1 MREKYFTKENDDNG
15 KKKKIKF
22 KPKSDQNLKKKDS
35 DNKNFQKLEGLKD
48 FDFKKFLKTPTIW
61 IFLIIAVILLANM
74 IASNNFNEV
83 EISYTR
89 FQGLVDDRMVPEGEI
104 EGNRFHGKLA
114 QPQTIMKN
122 GKEYTFKNFIV
133 TVPFFDSDMLKKW
146 DEVGI
151 NYTFKEE
158 EVGLKEI
165 LINILPWIILIGVW
179 IFIMRRMQK
188 SGGGGSNIFSFGKSP
203 AKRFN
208 PESSKITF
216 NDVAGCDEA
225 KTELSEIID
234 FLKSPEKFQKLG
246 GKIPHGAILLGPPGT
261 GKTLLAKAAAGEAE
275 VPFFSMSGADFVE
288 MFVGVGASRV
298 KGLFNE
304 AQKSSPCI
312 IFIDEIDAV
321 GRQRGAGLGGGN
333 DEREQTLNQLLVQM
347 DGFDSDSSVIVIAAT
362 NRPDILD
369 KALLR
374 PGRFDRWIV
383 VDIPDVRGRE
393 QILKIH
399 TKSINVAK
407 NVELKTLAKGTPG
420 LTGADLANIVNEAA
434 LLAARKNRREVLNN
448 DFEEAKDKVMMGAE
462 RRSMIISDTEKEL
475 TAYHET
481 GHALVAIFSP
491 EADPIH
497 KISIVP
503 RGRTLGVT
511 YLLPE
516 VEKHNYTR
524 KYFISQLGVLLG
536 GRSAEE
542 LIFNDVTNGAGSDL
556 ETATKLA
563 RQMVCEW
570 GMSDKLGPLT
580 FGKKDEEIFI
590 GREFGLTV
598 NYSEKTAK
606 LIDDE
611 ITEIVKVAHKNAKDI
626 LSNNIELLHKIAKK
640 LLKQEVLDGK
650 ELMAIIKKAGIDV
663 EKSNN

>member
-1 MREKYFTKENDDNG
+1 MIERDLKKENNNTG
-15 KKKKIKF
+15 KKKKVKF
-22 KPKSDQNLKKKDS
+22 KPKSNQDSGKKDS
-35 DNKNFQKLEGLKD
+35 QKQDSFKD
-48 FDFKKFLKTPTIW
+48 FNFKKFLKTPTIW
-61 IFLIIAVILLANM
+61 IFLIIGVILLANM
-74 IASNNFNEV
+74 IASNHLNEI
-83 EISYTR
+83 EISYTY
-89 FQGLVDDRMVPEGEI
+89 FQDLVNDGIVLKGEI
-104 EGNRFHGKLA
+104 EGNKFHGKLE
-114 QPQTIMKN
+114 QSQTINKN
-122 GKEYTFKNFIV
+122 GKEYTFNNFIV
-133 TVPFFDSDMLKKW
+133 TIPFFDSDMLAKW

-151 NYTFKEE
+151 NYTFKEA
-158 EVGLKEI
+158 EVGMKEL
-165 LINILPWIILIGVW
+165 LINMLPWIILIGVW

-188 SGGGGSNIFSFGKSP
+188 SGGGGANIFSFGKSP

-208 PESSKITF
+208 PDMSKITF

-225 KTELSEIID
+225 KTELSEIIE
-234 FLKSPEKFQKLG
+234 FLKSPGRFQKLG

-261 GKTLLAKAAAGEAE
+261 GKTLLAKAAAGEAK

-298 KGLFNE
+298 KALFSE

-347 DGFDSDSSVIVIAAT
+347 DGFDSDSSVIVLAAT

-374 PGRFDRWIV
+374 PGRFDRQII

-393 QILKIH
+393 EILKIH
-399 TKSINVAK
+399 SKNINISKDV
-407 NVELKTLAKGTPG
+407 NLKILAKGTPG
-420 LTGADLANIVNEAA
+420 LVGADLANLVNEAA
-434 LLAARKNRREVLNN
+434 LLAARENRKQVLNI
-448 DFEEAKDKVMMGAE
+448 DFEEAKDKVMMGTE
-462 RRSMIISDTEKEL
+462 RKSMVISDMEKKL
-475 TAYHET
+475 TAYHEA

-497 KISIVP
+497 KVSIVP
-503 RGRTLGVT
+503 RGRALGVT
-511 YLLPE
+511 HLLPE
-516 VEKHNYTR
+516 IERHNYTK
-524 KYFISQLGVLLG
+524 KYFVSYLEVLLG

-556 ETATKLA
+556 ERATKLA

-590 GREFGLTV
+590 GREFGTTV
-598 NYSEKTAK
+598 NYSGETAK
-606 LIDDE
+606 IIDDE
-611 ITEIVKVAHKNAKDI
+611 ITTLVKLAHRNAKDI
-626 LSNNIELLHKIAKK
+626 LNKNIDLLHKVAKK
-640 LLKQEVLDGK
+640 LFKQEVLNGK
-650 ELMAIIKKAGIDV
+650 ELIAIVKKSGIDIKKF
-663 EKSNN
+663 K

>member
-1 MREKYFTKENDDNG
+1 MIEKYFTKENDDKE
-15 KKKKIKF
+15 KKKRIRF
-22 KPKSDQNLKKKDS
+22 KPKNDQNS
-35 DNKNFQKLEGLKD
+35 NKNDQKKPDKLKD

-89 FQGLVDDRMVPEGEI
+89 FQGLVNDGIVLKGEI
-104 EGNRFHGKLA
+104 EGNRFHGELA
-114 QPQTIMKN
+114 QSQTIIKN
-122 GKEYTFKNFIV
+122 GKEYTFKDFVV
-133 TVPFFDSDMLKKW
+133 TVPFFDSDMLKQW

-158 EVGLKEI
+158 EVGIKEI
-165 LINILPWIILIGVW
+165 LINMLPWLLLIGVW

-208 PESSKITF
+208 PDMSKITF

-234 FLKSPEKFQKLG
+234 FLKNPDKFQKLG

-275 VPFFSMSGADFVE
+275 VPFFSISGADFVE

-298 KGLFNE
+298 KGLFSE

-321 GRQRGAGLGGGN
+321 GRQRGAGLGGGH

-374 PGRFDRWIV
+374 PGRFDRQIV

-393 QILKIH
+393 EILKIH
-399 TKSINVAK
+399 TKNINVAK
-407 NVELKTLAKGTPG
+407 HVKLKTLAKGTPG
-420 LTGADLANIVNEAA
+420 LSGADLANLVNEAA
-434 LLAARKNRREVLNN
+434 LLAARENRKNVIND
-448 DFEEAKDKVMMGAE
+448 DFEEAKDKVMMGTE
-462 RRSMIISDTEKEL
+462 RKSMIISDTEKEL

-481 GHALVAIFSP
+481 GHALVAAFSP

-497 KISIVP
+497 KVSIVP
-503 RGRTLGVT
+503 RGRALGVT
-511 YLLPE
+511 HLLPE

-556 ETATKLA
+556 ETATKLS

-580 FGKKDEEIFI
+580 FGKKDKEIFL
-590 GREFGLTV
+590 GREMGATV
-598 NYSEKTAK
+598 DYSEETAK

-611 ITEIVKVAHKNAKDI
+611 ITKIVKVAHKNAKDI
-626 LSNNIELLHKIAKK
+626 LNKNIDLLHKIAKK
-640 LLKQEVLDGK
+640 LLKQEVLDGA
-650 ELMAIIKKAGIDV
+650 ELMAIIKKSGVDIKKQS
-663 EKSNN
+663 EKLT